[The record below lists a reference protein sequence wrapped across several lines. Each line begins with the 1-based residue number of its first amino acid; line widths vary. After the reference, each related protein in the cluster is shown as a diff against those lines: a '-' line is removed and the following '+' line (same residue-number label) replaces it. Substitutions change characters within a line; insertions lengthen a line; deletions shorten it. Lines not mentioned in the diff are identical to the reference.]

1 MSYLHSF
8 GPDDILVNRMVAKPS
23 YEFVLYRGAAYLN
36 NERNLGRN
44 IPTGTVSLFEY
55 NVDRDGTNQSLI
67 HPFIIK
73 DGFYNTMNLGS
84 RTVTGSAYS
93 ELSAGTQINGS
104 YPMTSSI
111 SRHYYAALDYPTL
124 GDGPNSLSVFEQ
136 QLDEY
141 ADARKGLISL
151 KNTMNYYK
159 YLSDRYAY
167 TGSYVTGNVNSIQV
181 PSIFFSDGIEKGS
194 VNLKFY
200 HTGTLIGE
208 AIDKR
213 KNGELISVVGSTSG
227 STVGVVLYNE
237 GFILLTSSAAIS
249 DNLDDF
255 AGAGSLTKPTWLEFG
270 NNPTSATA
278 SLYSV
283 SFKGI
288 QKIPSITMFATV
300 QAGEANNS
308 LNPTWIQHSS
318 SHWTTKISSGKNGY
332 VEPTDTAIK
341 NTVQSQY
348 CNFDGEFQ
356 KQVFI
361 SQIGIFDEDKNLLGI
376 AKLANPVLKRQ
387 IDNFTF
393 KLNLDM

>member
-8 GPDDILVNRMVAKPS
+8 GPDDILINRMVAKPS
-23 YEFVLYRGAAYLN
+23 YEFVLYKGAAYLN
-36 NERNLGRN
+36 NERDLGRN
-44 IPTGTVSLFEY
+44 IPTGTISLYEY

-67 HPFIIK
+67 QPFIIK

-84 RTVTGSAYS
+84 RTVTGSAYN
-93 ELSAGTQINGS
+93 EVAAGTQINGS

-111 SRHYYAALDYPTL
+111 SRHYFTGLDLPVL
-124 GDGPNSLSVFEQ
+124 GVGPGSEAVYEQ

-141 ADARKGLISL
+141 ADSRKALISL

-159 YLSDRYAY
+159 YLSDSYSY
-167 TGSYVTGNVNSIQV
+167 TGSYVTGAVNMIQV
-181 PSIFFSDGIEKGS
+181 PSIFFSDGIDKGS
-194 VNLKFY
+194 VSLKFY

-249 DNLDDF
+249 DDLDDF
-255 AGAGSLTKPTWLEFG
+255 GAGSLEKPTWLEFG

-283 SFKGI
+283 SFKGT
-288 QKIPSITMFATV
+288 QKIPSMTMFATV

-308 LNPTWIQHSS
+308 LNPTWIQYSS
-318 SHWTTKISSGKNGY
+318 SHWTSKVSTGKNGY
-332 VEPTDTAIK
+332 VEPTDIAIK

-348 CNFDGEFQ
+348 CNYDDEFQ
-356 KQVFI
+356 KQTFI
-361 SQIGIFDEDKNLLGI
+361 SQIGIFDEHKNLLGI
-376 AKLANPVLKRQ
+376 AKLANPVLKRE